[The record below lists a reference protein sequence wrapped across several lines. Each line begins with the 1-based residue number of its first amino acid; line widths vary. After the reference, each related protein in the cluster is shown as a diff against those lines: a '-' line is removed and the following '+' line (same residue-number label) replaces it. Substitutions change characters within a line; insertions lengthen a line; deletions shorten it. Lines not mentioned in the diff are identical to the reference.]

1 MALSTTTN
9 KQSFTAVSGQTKF
22 DFTIPYFD
30 TTDISVVRIDSDGTY
45 TTLAYNASPSSATQ
59 FSVTATNSDTAN
71 GATITLGGNATAG
84 STYIVERTVPYTQQ
98 YDLQEGSTIDP
109 TALNK
114 ALDRV
119 VAQNQQQ
126 NFDAY
131 SGGESV
137 EFPNGFIMKFGTLTA
152 TSDQTYTITYG
163 TAFPTATI
171 SAQATPQVSGDD
183 TDLVVQ
189 IETAP
194 TSTQLKVNVEGAN
207 SLQKIHWVAFGH

>member
-9 KQSFTAVSGQTKF
+9 KKSYTAVSGQTKF
-22 DFTIPYFD
+22 DFNIPYFD
-30 TTDISVVRIDSDGTY
+30 TTDISVVRVDSDGTY

-59 FSVTATNSDTAN
+59 FSVTATNSDTSN
-71 GATITLGGNATAG
+71 GATITLGGTATTG
-84 STYIVERTVPYTQQ
+84 STYTIERTVPYTQQ

-126 NFDAY
+126 IFDTY

-137 EFPNGFIMKFGTLTA
+137 EFPGGLIMKFGTFTA
-152 TSDQTYTITYG
+152 T
-163 TAFPTATI
+163 FR
-171 SAQATPQVSGDD
+171 
-183 TDLVVQ
+183 
-189 IETAP
+189 
-194 TSTQLKVNVEGAN
+194 
-207 SLQKIHWVAFGH
+207 SLL